1 MIKRALPVAAV
12 LALAACGAAGTTART
27 TAAPA
32 SAASDSAVASARAAL
47 ASASADCVFA
57 GDTWNGAGCYTPPAS
72 PVDAWCSG
80 SGYSDYQAVQS
91 DITQMSTDV
100 GNGDYGTAENDDA
113 PTLDS
118 DATTALQNP
127 PPGTTAQKVNYV
139 SCMGAIAFGAIDLNS
154 GNIPAAEKA
163 MTGAS
168 TYRDKVVDAVVAACA
183 GS

>member
-1 MIKRALPVAAV
+1 MIKRALPLAAV

-47 ASASADCVFA
+47 ARASADCVFA

-100 GNGDYGTAENDDA
+100 GNGDYGTAENADA
-113 PTLDS
+113 TTLNS
-118 DATTALQNP
+118 DATTAVQNP

-139 SCMGAIAFGAIDLNS
+139 SYTGAIGFAAIDLNS

-168 TYRDKVVDAVVAACA
+168 TYRDKVDAVVAACA